1 MPQLSDLFSLTRVIN
16 LPDRKDR
23 LREITEQLNLLG
35 MPFAPG
41 SVELYVASRPTDLG
55 GFDSLGT
62 RGCYLSHLNILRDAR
77 DRRVESVLVMED
89 DCEVSPSDVAKIGE
103 VAATLTGR
111 SWSFCYLGHIVPT
124 PVGTQP
130 GLIPYEGPVQ
140 TAHLY
145 AVHQSV
151 LDPLVDYL
159 EACLTRPG
167 GDPVGG
173 PMPVDGAITMFR
185 AANPHYLTLMAQPVL
200 ATQRSS
206 RSSITYRS
214 YEMIPGIKQAMGLAR
229 VMRRRFRAAS

>member
-1 MPQLSDLFSLTRVIN
+1 MPLLSDLFSLTRVIN

-35 MPFAPG
+35 MPFAAG
-41 SVELYVASRPTDLG
+41 SVELYVASRPTELA

-62 RGCYLSHLNILRDAR
+62 RGCYLSHLDILRDAR
-77 DRRVESVLVMED
+77 DRHVESVLVMED
-89 DCEVSPSDVAKIGE
+89 DCEINPSHIAKIGE
-103 VAATLTGR
+103 VAATLAGR
-111 SWSFCYLGHIVPT
+111 PWAFCYLGHIVPM
-124 PVGTQP
+124 PAGVEP
-130 GLIPYEGPVQ
+130 GLIPYAGPVQ

-145 AVHQSV
+145 AVHHSV
-151 LDPLVDYL
+151 LGPLVDYL

-185 AANPHYLTLMAQPVL
+185 AANPNFVTLMAQPVL

-229 VMRRRFRAAS
+229 AMRRKLKAAS